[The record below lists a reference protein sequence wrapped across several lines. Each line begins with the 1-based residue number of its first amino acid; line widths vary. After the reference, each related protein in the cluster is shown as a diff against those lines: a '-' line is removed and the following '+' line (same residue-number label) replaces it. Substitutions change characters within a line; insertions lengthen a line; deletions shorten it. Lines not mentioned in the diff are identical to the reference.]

1 MGNPYRIQ
9 LVACAIERSTMAY
22 PLGALCILTALR
34 SDEKLASDID
44 ARLSHYLA
52 DTHDPLAA
60 AREIAAS
67 DCDVVGLSLYL
78 YNRSWFDRF
87 ITEFRAIAPHVI
99 LFAGGPEA
107 GAKADELLGMG
118 LSFIVLGEGEETVVS
133 VMRKLRD
140 GKAPGGSGI
149 KRLIGEH
156 ADPAYPADL
165 SSLASPLLSGI
176 ADPSSYDGVLWEM
189 TRGCPYHCAFC
200 FESRGHRSVRMYP
213 VERIE
218 RELDVLVSHDV
229 EHVFVLDPTFNMHR
243 ERTVRMLTLLRDRAP
258 ESMHFT
264 FEVRAELLDEQTAS
278 LFGQFHCSL
287 QIGLQ
292 SSSSDILRA
301 IGRSFKAEVFT
312 RKIALLNKHGVV
324 FGLDLIIG
332 LPQDTLETFTKSLDF
347 AIGCKPSNL
356 DIFLLALLPGTKLAD
371 EAASLGLVHQT
382 QSPYLLIESPGMD
395 RLAIAEALRLKDACD
410 RFYTAGQAAMWF
422 HSACDGVRMRP
433 SEVLLAFSDYLA
445 EHPEERGNDIYAVQD
460 SFIKSLYRSMGKEHL
475 LPALLGYMELHQGIA
490 HLQQT
495 GESPVV
501 NLCHDADT
509 LAHLDHMD
517 LEAFV
522 ETYPGVPE
530 ALPYWIFTED
540 GVLYVEPI
548 EG

>member
-165 SSLASPLLSGI
+165 SLPASPLLSGI

-213 VERIE
+213 DERIE
-218 RELDVLVSHDV
+218 RELDVLVSHDA
-229 EHVFVLDPTFNMHR
+229 EHVFILDPTFNMHR
-243 ERTVRMLTLLRDRAP
+243 ERTVRNAHASCRDRRRR
-258 ESMHFT
+258 SMGTFT
-264 FEVRAELLDEQTAS
+264 VRGSRPNCSMNRPPS
-278 LFGQFHCSL
+278 LFRPVPLPL

-292 SSSSDILRA
+292 SSSVDILV
-301 IGRSFKAEVFT
+301 RSAGVSKARGIHQEDRVAQQARCRLRT
-312 RKIALLNKHGVV
+312 RSDHRTPTGYPR
-324 FGLDLIIG
+324 D
-332 LPQDTLETFTKSLDF
+332 
-347 AIGCKPSNL
+347 
-356 DIFLLALLPGTKLAD
+356 
-371 EAASLGLVHQT
+371 VHQESRFRHRMQT
-382 QSPYLLIESPGMD
+382 EQSRY
-395 RLAIAEALRLKDACD
+395 
-410 RFYTAGQAAMWF
+410 
-422 HSACDGVRMRP
+422 
-433 SEVLLAFSDYLA
+433 
-445 EHPEERGNDIYAVQD
+445 
-460 SFIKSLYRSMGKEHL
+460 
-475 LPALLGYMELHQGIA
+475 LPARVASGNQA
-490 HLQQT
+490 RR
-495 GESPVV
+495 
-501 NLCHDADT
+501 
-509 LAHLDHMD
+509 
-517 LEAFV
+517 
-522 ETYPGVPE
+522 
-530 ALPYWIFTED
+530 
-540 GVLYVEPI
+540 
-548 EG
+548 